1 MGRVLR
7 RRHVL
12 QLAQLRSGS
21 PKRIQTLLKRRDEK
35 LRLGQHG
42 IGMGN
47 GLTVALDRAGLDE
60 SFDEFITRQ
69 TAEGEDQQRC
79 IIQAISE
86 QMPDCYGVFARTG
99 VWAVTFDSDG
109 LDRRQQFQAERC
121 E

>member
-21 PKRIQTLLKRRDEK
+21 PERIQTLLKRRDEK
-35 LRLGQHG
+35 LRLGQYG
-42 IGMGN
+42 IGMRD
-47 GLTVALDRAGLDE
+47 GLAVALDRAGLDE
-60 SFDEFITRQ
+60 PFDKFITRQ

-99 VWAVTFDSDG
+99 VRAITFDLDG
-109 LDRRQQFQAERC
+109 FDRRKQFQAERC
-121 E
+121 K